1 MKNDEYIIPDNNK
14 IAYRIVD
21 GEAVIINLK
30 NNELNILNPVATFI
44 WEHLNGRTQLKEIVR
59 KLSEEFEVDYK
70 TAEKDCM
77 DFISKITDKGII
89 VLSH

>member
-1 MKNDEYIIPDNNK
+1 MKNEYIIPDKDK

-21 GEAVIINLK
+21 GEAVILNLK

-44 WEHLNGRTQLKEIVR
+44 WEHLNGYTQLDEIVN
-59 KLSEEFEVDYK
+59 KLSEEFNVDYK

-77 DFISKITDKGII
+77 DFISQVKDKGIVIAI
-89 VLSH
+89 V

>member
-1 MKNDEYIIPDNNK
+1 MKNEYILPDKAK

-44 WEHLNGRTQLKEIVR
+44 WEHLNGHTQLKEIVR
-59 KLSEEFEVDYK
+59 MLSEEFEIDYK

-77 DFISKITDKGII
+77 NFISQIIDMGIVI
-89 VLSH
+89 SAKR